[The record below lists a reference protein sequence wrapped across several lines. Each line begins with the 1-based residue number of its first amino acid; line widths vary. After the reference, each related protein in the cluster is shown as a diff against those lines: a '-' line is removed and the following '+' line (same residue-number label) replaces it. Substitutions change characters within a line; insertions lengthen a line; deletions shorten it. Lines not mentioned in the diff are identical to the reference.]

1 MSRGKTLLYIL
12 ISALFA
18 ASTGHPVTAQ
28 TDSLVL
34 SGDALRKAYRFEESL
49 DVYEQA
55 LDSALAVGNEALADL
70 VRDRTVLSE
79 NGRNM
84 SRFVQKPTVIAKR
97 LFSLDEFFLYYPLED
112 RSWRALPNPLDSSST
127 EGLVRAL
134 FAPDWNDVIYF
145 SAEGDEG
152 VRNLYVTEQQD
163 TVWSVPVL
171 LEKQSTTDSNEIY
184 PMLSPDGKT
193 LYFSSKGFY
202 GAGGYDLYKSVL
214 DEATQTWSVP
224 QNMGFPYS
232 SPADDFLYVESE
244 DGEYAV
250 FASNRECPADSV
262 WVYVL
267 QYEDYPVHSAV
278 TDPDEL
284 LELSRLDPP
293 VSEAKKDKADIPHSA
308 LTLSYMEKMS
318 EVRSLRDS
326 LQATNAALEALRT
339 DFAFSNDAE
348 ERMRLTQQILGL
360 ETGIPSLLK
369 ALEGANSELR
379 DIEMEFRR
387 EGVFI
392 STEMAEEEDD
402 SEPEL
407 PEYDFRKMSMGDP
420 LDIDVLEPEVKFDY
434 TFQILPEAQFA
445 EDQSIPSGIIY
456 QIQLFSGGRKALP
469 AELKGLSPIYE
480 HRTPSGMYTY
490 RVGRFGAY
498 EDALASVD
506 KVRARGFRSAYIVA
520 FIDGDIVSVSEAR
533 TAEAKAKNVMLMYE
547 VRIMPETGELD
558 REVVE
563 GIVTLAL
570 GKDIARV
577 ETEDGTQVFIV
588 GPFDDKTQADNLVE
602 FVKSKGSAKVT
613 CELLGNEIIVE

>member
-18 ASTGHPVTAQ
+18 VSTGHPVTAQ

-145 SAEGDEG
+145 STEGDEG

-420 LDIDVLEPEVKFDY
+420 LDINVLEPEVKFDY

>member
-1 MSRGKTLLYIL
+1 M
-12 ISALFA
+12 
-18 ASTGHPVTAQ
+18 
-28 TDSLVL
+28 
-34 SGDALRKAYRFEESL
+34 
-49 DVYEQA
+49 
-55 LDSALAVGNEALADL
+55 
-70 VRDRTVLSE
+70 
-79 NGRNM
+79 
-84 SRFVQKPTVIAKR
+84 
-97 LFSLDEFFLYYPLED
+97 
-112 RSWRALPNPLDSSST
+112 
-127 EGLVRAL
+127 RAL

-293 VSEAKKDKADIPHSA
+293 VSEAKKDKADIPHST

-577 ETEDGTQVFIV
+577 EAEDGTQVFIV

>member
-18 ASTGHPVTAQ
+18 VSTGHPVTAQ

-34 SGDALRKAYRFEESL
+34 SGDALRRAYRFEESL

-127 EGLVRAL
+127 DGLVRAL

-145 SAEGDEG
+145 STEGDEG